1 MAHELLDSS
10 DRYPPADIYSLGLT
24 LYEACISCTPQHREA
39 VAQGDCPLPS
49 EGPLWHVLRDGD
61 APAPQGR
68 DPELCAV
75 IRAAM
80 RYEPLDRPSTKDILA
95 LPDVRDVVQQR
106 FTQAVLRPVRVP
118 SSEPHQLARAAS
130 FIESMSTA
138 HHTSMQLLEAG
149 NTSSVPPLA
158 EQSERALTPTGTNG
172 GSISF
177 WKPMT
182 GKKWESKDK
191 ETEQDEDPINAISIA
206 STMEY
211 SPALNCVSSS
221 ASRNFRG
228 KTNSLNCTSSTGGA
242 DGPLNLD
249 TSSCKY
255 DCTDWTV
262 LSPSALSP
270 SRCPSGAANRSLR
283 HGAVSFPLP
292 GSNRRRDVVFVD
304 TQYPP
309 KSKAIT
315 KTTPASPVDA
325 TKGSSIF
332 RDNDALLPPQSTVS
346 SVAKFRYADSNSS
359 GSGLAPSCK
368 GSISVG
374 NVFSSAGLEGYRP
387 GVSSVVAGGPDWRKS
402 SISLRRAGLETVSS
416 NESICSN
423 SSKEG

>member
-10 DRYPPADIYSLGLT
+10 DRFPSADIFSLGLT
-24 LYEACISCTPQHREA
+24 LYEACISCTPQHRES

-80 RYEPLDRPSTKDILA
+80 RYEPIDRPSAKDILA

-106 FTQAVLRPVRVP
+106 CTQSVLRPANVP
-118 SSEPHQLARAAS
+118 TSETHQLARAAS

-138 HHTSMQLLEAG
+138 HHISMQLLEAG
-149 NTSSVPPLA
+149 NTSTLPPVA
-158 EQSERALTPTGTNG
+158 EQSERALTPTGAYG
-172 GSISF
+172 GSTSF
-177 WKPMT
+177 WKPIV
-182 GKKWESKDK
+182 GKKWENKDK
-191 ETEQDEDPINAISIA
+191 EIEQSEDPINTSSIA
-206 STMEY
+206 STMEC
-211 SPALNCVSSS
+211 SPALNCVPSS
-221 ASRNFRG
+221 ANRNFRSG
-228 KTNSLNCTSSTGGA
+228 MNSLNCTSSAGGT

-262 LSPSALSP
+262 LSPSAVSP

-292 GSNRRRDVVFVD
+292 GSNRRRDVVFAD
-304 TQYPP
+304 TQFPP
-309 KSKAIT
+309 MGKTLT
-315 KTTPASPVDA
+315 KTTTTSPVEA
-325 TKGSSIF
+325 AKESSIF
-332 RDNDALLPPQSTVS
+332 RDSDALLPSQYSVS

-359 GSGLAPSCK
+359 GSGLTPSCK

-374 NVFSSAGLEGYRP
+374 NVFSSAGLGGYRP
-387 GVSSVVAGGPDWRKS
+387 GVSSDVAGAPDWRKS
-402 SISLRRAGLETVSS
+402 STSLRRAGLETVSS
-416 NESICSN
+416 NESSCCTSG
-423 SSKEG
+423 KEQ